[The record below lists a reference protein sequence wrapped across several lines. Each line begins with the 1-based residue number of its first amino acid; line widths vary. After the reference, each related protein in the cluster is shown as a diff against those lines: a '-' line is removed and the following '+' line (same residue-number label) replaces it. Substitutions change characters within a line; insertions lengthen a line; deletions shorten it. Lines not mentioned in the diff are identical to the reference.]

1 MMAKKGI
8 LFGVGVGTGD
18 PELATRKAWRVVG
31 EADVVAYPA
40 PDTIPD
46 RQDGSFSRQI
56 MAEAISPDA
65 IEMPIVVP
73 MIAGAAPAH
82 AVYDAAA
89 ARIKTYLDA
98 GLNVA
103 VLCEGDALFY
113 GSFMY
118 VLARLKDEYQVE
130 MVAGV
135 SSLMAAA
142 SAAQQPLASRADVLS
157 VVPAPLDDTRLE
169 AAILGAESVAIIKL
183 GRHLARVREVLA
195 RLGFLDDAL
204 YISHASLPHQQFL
217 PLADAPADA
226 PYFSMILLYKGGALW
241 G

>member
-1 MMAKKGI
+1 MAKKGI

-40 PDTIPD
+40 PDK
-46 RQDGSFSRQI
+46 GVSFSRQI

-89 ARIKTYLDA
+89 SRIKTYLDA

-142 SAAQQPLASRADVLS
+142 SAAQQPLASRADVLA
-157 VVPAPLDDTRLE
+157 VVPAPLMMRAWRRRFWARNPWRL
-169 AAILGAESVAIIKL
+169 SNW
-183 GRHLARVREVLA
+183 
-195 RLGFLDDAL
+195 
-204 YISHASLPHQQFL
+204 
-217 PLADAPADA
+217 
-226 PYFSMILLYKGGALW
+226 GGI
-241 G
+241 